1 MPGVSFF
8 PLSDV
13 PFLSLFFNFYGYYL
27 PFFLYAV
34 WTPLA
39 IYDLSATS
47 YRSSTSKV
55 VWTLIVLLIPLL
67 GSMIYHIFVAD
78 KLDVTVRATM
88 IFGGLFVLIS
98 VFLYLA
104 LAL

>member
-39 IYDLSATS
+39 IYDLSGTS
-47 YRSSTSKV
+47 FRSSKSKI
-55 VWTLIVLLIPLL
+55 VWTLTVILIPLL
-67 GSMIYHIFVAD
+67 GSMVYHIFVAD

-98 VFLYLA
+98 VFLFLA

>member
-27 PFFLYAV
+27 PLFLYAV

-55 VWTLIVLLIPLL
+55 LWTLIVLLIPLTL
-67 GSMIYHIFVAD
+67 SNLAVAET
-78 KLDVTVRATM
+78 KVEWKQIVKQLKEEIVE
-88 IFGGLFVLIS
+88 S
-98 VFLYLA
+98 
-104 LAL
+104 

>member
-39 IYDLSATS
+39 IYDLSSHS
-47 YRSSTSKV
+47 YRSSISKV
-55 VWTLIVLLIPLL
+55 LWTLIVILIPLFW
-67 GSMIYHIFVAD
+67 SMIYHIFVAD
-78 KLDVTVRATM
+78 KLDVIVRATM
-88 IFGGLFVLIS
+88 IFGGLLVLVF

-104 LAL
+104 IAL

>member
-1 MPGVSFF
+1 
-8 PLSDV
+8 
-13 PFLSLFFNFYGYYL
+13 
-27 PFFLYAV
+27 
-34 WTPLA
+34 
-39 IYDLSATS
+39 
-47 YRSSTSKV
+47 
-55 VWTLIVLLIPLL
+55 
-67 GSMIYHIFVAD
+67 MIYHIFVAD

>member
-47 YRSSTSKV
+47 YSSSKV
-55 VWTLIVLLIPLL
+55 KVLWTLIVILIPLL
-67 GSMIYHIFVAD
+67 GSMIYHIFIAD
-78 KLDVTVRATM
+78 KLDVIVRATM
-88 IFGGLFVLIS
+88 IFGGILIFTG
-98 VFLYLA
+98 VIVYLGIA
-104 LAL
+104 L